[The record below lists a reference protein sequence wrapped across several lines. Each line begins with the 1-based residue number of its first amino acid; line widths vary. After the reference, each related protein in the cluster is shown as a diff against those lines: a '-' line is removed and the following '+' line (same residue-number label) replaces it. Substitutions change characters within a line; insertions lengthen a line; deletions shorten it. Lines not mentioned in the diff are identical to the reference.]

1 MQRIVQ
7 LSTAYEGLAPEAK
20 PIPELREVVPQ
31 EVPILQEQRRAER
44 EMDLQRFLRRRRLQ
58 AEAIPSVLPSISMLW
73 RENMGRSPP
82 RLRRISVV
90 DSVGFSVADVLFCLC
105 SSAHLCLP
113 MRYEQCD
120 SSNFCCKSESA
131 FGTLCTHPQAAAL
144 RGPLAESVPE
154 VMPTQDIPM
163 LAQGQP
169 MLPLPK
175 QAAAPSPKQATAPL
189 PKPSPRAFPEGT
201 DACTVESC
209 LKFKEFR
216 AHLRKRAGCGAHT
229 GGRASSVV
237 WPAHGSRP
245 DQGPAPALMQA
256 PVSVLT
262 QAPAPAPT
270 QAPSKFF
277 GVPRQEIPMQAQGQP
292 MPATPF

>member
-1 MQRIVQ
+1 MRWTFRDFCV
-7 LSTAYEGLAPEAK
+7 AGA
-20 PIPELREVVPQ
+20 
-31 EVPILQEQRRAER
+31 
-44 EMDLQRFLRRRRLQ
+44 FRRRLFH
-58 AEAIPSVLPSISMLW
+58 PSFRPYPCFGGKTWGGVRPGFGGFRWWIRW
-73 RENMGRSPP
+73 
-82 RLRRISVV
+82 
-90 DSVGFSVADVLFCLC
+90 DSVW
-105 SSAHLCLP
+105 P
-113 MRYEQCD
+113 T
-120 SSNFCCKSESA
+120 CCSA
-131 FGTLCTHPQAAAL
+131 FAVRRTCAFRCAMSSVTAATSAARVNQRL
-144 RGPLAESVPE
+144 GHCAHIRKQPRFGEPLAESVPE